1 MDIFELAGL
10 GGGGGSRHEAADIA
24 IAALSPFAAGR
35 ARPRFAV
42 QRI

>member
-10 GGGGGSRHEAADIA
+10 AGGGSRHEAADIA